1 MNFVI
6 TSPSATVKQPSSKVK
21 VNARLVSPGEVICEA
36 EGFLRGHGTY
46 LEGDKIHASVAGVV
60 ETVNKF
66 VMVRA
71 LKSRYAGEVGDVV
84 VGRVVGLTHKHWH
97 IECNA
102 KQNASL
108 QLSAIELPGDIRRR
122 RTEADQF
129 QMRSLFIER
138 DLISAEVQSNFVDG
152 GMQVHIRTKYGKLSE
167 GVLVQVSPSLIKRS
181 PSHFHELNCG
191 ILLIIGNNGFIWI
204 YPQSDSDETESEQKK
219 PVDIYVSPEMR
230 LTMARIRN
238 AIVVLSTKKK
248 AIHPDTIMD
257 VFRLSEEQKI
267 HPKEMLYPDVSTT
280 LVAKIQ

>member
-1 MNFVI
+1 M
-6 TSPSATVKQPSSKVK
+6 
-21 VNARLVSPGEVICEA
+21 
-36 EGFLRGHGTY
+36 
-46 LEGDKIHASVAGVV
+46 
-60 ETVNKF
+60 
-66 VMVRA
+66 
-71 LKSRYAGEVGDVV
+71 
-84 VGRVVGLTHKHWH
+84 
-97 IECNA
+97 
-102 KQNASL
+102 
-108 QLSAIELPGDIRRR
+108 
-122 RTEADQF
+122 
-129 QMRSLFIER
+129 
-138 DLISAEVQSNFVDG
+138 
-152 GMQVHIRTKYGKLSE
+152 
-167 GVLVQVSPSLIKRS
+167 QVSPSLIKRS

-219 PVDIYVSPEMR
+219 PVDIYVSPEVLLPKPIIAYSQMR